1 MLKIINKVL
10 IFIVFLSVFSHPIQG
25 QGTNGTRLNSPY
37 TRYGLG
43 ETYSLM
49 MPNSQGSAG
58 AFAATLSSDALSF
71 DINLQ
76 NPASFSKLKI
86 TSFEIGGYYQR
97 ANLTENTNNIYT
109 KSISND
115 GGLSYLSLSFPI
127 NRTWVA
133 SRDTSKKKIKIQWG
147 MGFALV
153 PHSQV
158 GYDVAITRNLEN
170 IGDLQYNYVGKGNR
184 FRLNWANGW
193 SYKNFSA
200 GLNLGYLMGTVTNRS
215 TVSFLDSSYIYAYN
229 EDVVRVQTTRGIL
242 WDGGLMYEKR
252 LKRTPKN
259 QNSAYS
265 SGTKFPFLLKI
276 GAYGTSN
283 SQAKTLNN
291 QFYRR
296 YGQYYAYDT
305 VVNNAETKG
314 TMQLPAHIGG
324 GVSFGVENWWAVGFN
339 YEQTFWSQYLNS
351 AKPETMKNAYRIAL
365 GFQIRPRP
373 IGNNFQTSTFR
384 MGVFYSTDG
393 RIIENMNKIV
403 QLQKYG
409 INFGMNLRLI
419 GKAKTAM
426 NETFV
431 TSVAASNI
439 SFEYGVLNAPDLINQ
454 RYFQVNLSFNLNE
467 NNWFI
472 RSRYR

>member
-1 MLKIINKVL
+1 MLKIINKFL
-10 IFIVFLSVFSHPIQG
+10 ILGLLFPIFAQAQG
-25 QGTNGTRLNSPY
+25 LNGTRLNSPY

-43 ETYSLM
+43 DMSSLAL
-49 MPNSQGSAG
+49 PNSQGSAG
-58 AFAATLSSDALSF
+58 AFGATLSSDALSF

-86 TSFEIGGYYQR
+86 TSFEVGGYYQR
-97 ANLTENTNNIYT
+97 ANLTENTNNIFT
-109 KSISND
+109 KSVSND
-115 GGLSYLSLSFPI
+115 GGFSYLALSFPI
-127 NRTWVA
+127 TRTWVA
-133 SRDTSKKKIKIQWG
+133 SRDTAQKKIKIQWG
-147 MGFALV
+147 MGFALL

-158 GYDVAITRNLEN
+158 GYDVAVTRELPN
-170 IGDLQYNYVGKGNR
+170 IGDVQYNYVGQGNR

-200 GLNLGYLMGTVTNRS
+200 GLNLGYLLGSVTNRS
-215 TVSFLDSSYIYAYN
+215 TVYFEDSSYIYAYN
-229 EDVVRVQTTRGIL
+229 EDIVNSQTVRGLL
-242 WDGGLMYEKR
+242 WDVGFMYEKR
-252 LKRTPKN
+252 LKRNPKN
-259 QNSAYS
+259 QTSAYS
-265 SGTKFPFLLKI
+265 SGAKFPFILKI
-276 GAYGTSN
+276 GTYGHSN
-283 SQAKTLNN
+283 QQATTFDN

-296 YGQYYAYDT
+296 YGNYYSYDT
-305 VVNNAETKG
+305 VVNNAETTGK
-314 TMQLPAHIGG
+314 MRLPAQIGG
-324 GVSFGVENWWAVGFN
+324 GVSFGVENWWSLGFN
-339 YEQTFWSQYLNS
+339 YEQTFWSQYTNI
-351 AKPETMKNAYRIAL
+351 ARPEIMQNAYRAAL

-373 IGNNFQTSTFR
+373 TGNNLQTSTFR
-384 MGVFYSTDG
+384 TGVFYGTEG
-393 RIIENMNKIV
+393 RIIENASKIY

-431 TSVAASNI
+431 TSIAAANVA
-439 SFEYGVLNAPDLINQ
+439 FEYGFLGHPDLIRQ